1 MMELSTLANLAEVF
15 GALVVVGSVAFAFV
29 QLAHFRRQRSDMAAV
44 ELARSFQT
52 PEFTR
57 AIRLVLSLPDGAS
70 AKQVKSDPTYE
81 DAAMLVSLTLE
92 SVGIMVHRR
101 VISIDMVWELMGGMV
116 CCRPGGR
123 SARGHS
129 TNASSRAGRSS
140 TSGYSGCASSWSV
153 ARTVTSPP
161 TGSIAA
167 GARSVP
173 ESGRLTDSGFGW
185 RGLLGDKD
193 KQGPHFLCT
202 AHHVHLEGNGFLVEL
217 QLAVDA
223 AELFTHLSLEL
234 PARPPCV
241 PGRREKDATDD
252 GCSLSE

>member
-15 GALVVVGSVAFAFV
+15 GALVVAGSVAFAFV

-101 VISIDMVWELMGGMV
+101 IISIDMVWELMGGMV
-116 CCRPGGR
+116 LSAWRKISAWAQYQREQQGGEKFDEWIQWLCEQLER
-123 SARGHS
+123 
-129 TNASSRAGRSS
+129 RADGNEPAYRK
-140 TSGYSGCASSWSV
+140 Y
-153 ARTVTSPP
+153 R
-161 TGSIAA
+161 
-167 GARSVP
+167 
-173 ESGRLTDSGFGW
+173 GW
-185 RGLLGDKD
+185 R
-193 KQGPHFLCT
+193 P
-202 AHHVHLEGNGFLVEL
+202 
-217 QLAVDA
+217 
-223 AELFTHLSLEL
+223 
-234 PARPPCV
+234 
-241 PGRREKDATDD
+241 
-252 GCSLSE
+252 